1 MINKEEIFVNESH
14 WRNMSADELE
24 IFTIKIFDY
33 YREQGFPYY
42 PTDKETRNKEFEK
55 LINYDRS
62 NLFENDVVKQSMHGL
77 GLAWSYFPHAFN
89 VKSNNMLT
97 PYEAFMNDEI
107 FMKVIQ
113 KRLKMGTYISD
124 SGIRKMLKIYSG
136 VQGVSNFRPTAAAV
150 IYDTFAKNGVVWD
163 MSGGWGGR
171 LLGAIASGVKEY
183 ITTEPSSKTCKG
195 LIQLGEDFGARTGRE
210 IDYKFN
216 CCGSEEYKPLHQS
229 LDLCFTSP
237 PYFDLE
243 KYADEPTQ
251 SYVKYNTKEAWVDGF
266 LAPTFKNCYYGL
278 KSNGNMIINIA
289 DVKGKHNINLEEKT
303 VEIAEKV
310 GFKLINK
317 FHLALSNVNLKEKN
331 EKYKYEPLFLFIKK

>member
-14 WRNMSADELE
+14 WRNMSANELE
-24 IFTIKIFDY
+24 VFTIKIFNY

-42 PTDKETRNKEFEK
+42 PTDKETRNKEFYK
-55 LINYDRS
+55 LVMYDHS

-97 PYEAFMNDEI
+97 PYEAFMDDEI
-107 FMKVIQ
+107 FMKVIS

-136 VQGVSNFRPTAAAV
+136 VQGVSNFRPTAAAA

-171 LLGAIASGVKEY
+171 LLGAIASGVDKY
-183 ITTEPSSKTCKG
+183 IATEPSQKTWEG
-195 LIQLGEDFGARTGRE
+195 LVMLADDYGYNMKFE
-210 IDYKFN
+210 IAHS
-216 CCGSEEYKPLHQS
+216 GSEVYRPQHNS

-266 LAPTFKNCYYGL
+266 LAPTFKNCHYGL
-278 KSNGNMIINIA
+278 KSDGNMIINIA
-289 DVKGKHNINLEEKT
+289 DVKGRHNINLEEKT

-310 GFKLINK
+310 GFKLVNK
-317 FHLALSNVNLKEKN
+317 FNLALSNVNLINKDS
-331 EKYKYEPLFLFIKK
+331 KYKYEPMFLFTK

>member
-14 WRNMSADELE
+14 WRNMSANELE
-24 IFTIKIFDY
+24 VFTMKIFDY

-42 PTDKETRNKEFEK
+42 PTDMETRNKEFYK
-55 LINYDRS
+55 LMIYDRS

-107 FMKVIQ
+107 FMKVIR

-171 LLGAIASGVKEY
+171 LLGAIASGVKKY
-183 ITTEPSSKTCKG
+183 ICTEPSSKTFDG
-195 LIQLGEDFGARTGRE
+195 LGMLAEDFKCSMNYE
-210 IDYKFN
+210 IN
-216 CCGSEEYKPLHQS
+216 CCGSEEYRPKSNS

-243 KYADEPTQ
+243 KYANEPSQ
-251 SYVKYNTKEAWVDGF
+251 SYVKYNTKEAWVEGF
-266 LAPTFKNCYYGL
+266 LAPTFKNCHYGL
-278 KSNGNMIINIA
+278 KSDGNMIINIA
-289 DVKGKHNINLEEKT
+289 DMKGKYNINLENKT
-303 VEIAEKV
+303 IEIAEKV
-310 GFKLINK
+310 GFKLVYK
-317 FHLALSNVNLKEKN
+317 FYLALSNVNLKEKN
-331 EKYKYEPLFLFIKK
+331 EKYKYEPMFLFIKK